1 MKAFK
6 GLEKDLT
13 CRGFQT
19 ALLEQLIDDF
29 NEYSKWV
36 TLGCAQ
42 SKDGNGEKIFQWY
55 SGNMNCIE
63 EYMEGL
69 ANLMGVKLIYIS
81 HDIRYRTVEIVKE
94 G

>member
-29 NEYSKWV
+29 NEYSNKLV

-42 SKDGNGEKIFQWY
+42 SKDEKVFQWY

-63 EYMEGL
+63 EYMKEL
-69 ANLMGVKLIYIS
+69 ANLMGVKLIYIV
-81 HDIRYRTVEIVKE
+81 HDIKYRTVKIGEE